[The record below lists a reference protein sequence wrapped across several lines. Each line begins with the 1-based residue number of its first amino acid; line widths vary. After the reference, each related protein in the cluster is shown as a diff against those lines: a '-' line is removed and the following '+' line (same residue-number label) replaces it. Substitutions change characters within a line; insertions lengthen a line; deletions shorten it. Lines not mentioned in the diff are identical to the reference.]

1 MAGLQRRRGKGRV
14 AKIDPPLCS
23 KMAGV
28 GVTILQQQSRQ
39 QSDELF
45 WRLS

>member
-28 GVTILQQQSRQ
+28 GVTILQQQPRRQ
-39 QSDELF
+39 ADELF
-45 WRLS
+45 